1 MNIQEINNFDIT
13 IAEHKGGSFSTHFM
27 RLALLRCKTQSS
39 TVQGRNS
46 IEQYNL

>member
-1 MNIQEINNFDIT
+1 MQEINNFDITKT

-27 RLALLRCKTQSS
+27 RLALPRCKTQSS
-39 TVQGRNS
+39 TVQGRNG